1 MNRNLVM
8 KKITLLLVSFPL
20 LFGCLPSREEKAVA
34 IAKSEQSKILS
45 HVDSY
50 EPVET
55 RIDSAYT
62 SVYTDLDVVRAVND
76 LIELYA
82 EEEKLRRQYNSAKSS
97 AALWSDSWSAY
108 SKEQYRQAK
117 EEMDDYAEK
126 LEELAKEVDMRSR
139 SVRDRAKKHRRRP
152 ILRLE
157 YIPPI
162 PVYERFGYAAGLRRI
177 DYRGRAHGT
186 RSRIFYVG

>member
-8 KKITLLLVSFPL
+8 KKNTLFLVSFPL

-34 IAKSEQSKILS
+34 IAKSELFKILS
-45 HVDSY
+45 HADSY

-97 AALWSDSWSAY
+97 AALWSDSWGAY

-139 SVRDRAKKHRRRP
+139 SVRDRAKTIEEGRFCGWNIYHRFRCTN
-152 ILRLE
+152 
-157 YIPPI
+157 
-162 PVYERFGYAAGLRRI
+162 GL
-177 DYRGRAHGT
+177 GM
-186 RSRIFYVG
+186 